1 MSSWLQGEA
10 PFTVKRTIHDAKS
23 SPVLESKTW
32 SFYVLR
38 GFRKTGVFGV
48 ILVFSITSF
57 SDHNHPEHQ
66 ETTPS
71 RFDTTLELG
80 ETGGRFNASIGL

>member
-1 MSSWLQGEA
+1 M
-10 PFTVKRTIHDAKS
+10 PKV
-23 SPVLESKTW
+23 VLSKKARHGHST
-32 SFYVLR
+32 YILR

-66 ETTPS
+66 ETTPN

-80 ETGGRFNASIGL
+80 ETGGTFNASIGL

>member
-1 MSSWLQGEA
+1 MRHPSQLKE
-10 PFTVKRTIHDAKS
+10 PYMMPKV
-23 SPVLESKTW
+23 VLSKKA
-32 SFYVLR
+32 R
-38 GFRKTGVFGV
+38 HGFRKTGVFGV

-80 ETGGRFNASIGL
+80 ETGGRFNASIDL